1 MIVPF
6 ILLILSGLAAGISLL
21 QDKPDWLALAVLCAT
36 ASLVLIV
43 QAALR
48 PRDRARNDRFNRRD
62 LDRNYSGAPQ
72 RLPRKGRR
80 KAPEKLVVVDGSNVL
95 YWKDNTPQI
104 ETLQEVLRLLE
115 ARGYT
120 PGVVFDANAG
130 YLIAGKYKH
139 DYAFGKLLRL
149 PHDRVLVVAKGQP
162 ADPIIL
168 AAAQDQAA
176 RVVSNDRYRDWA
188 KDHPEVAEPA
198 HFLRGGY
205 RDGALWLDT

>member
-1 MIVPF
+1 MSVPIV
-6 ILLILSGLAAGISLL
+6 LLILSGLAAGVSWL
-21 QDKPDWLALAVLCAT
+21 QDKPDWLALAVLCVV
-36 ASLVLIV
+36 ASLVLIL

-48 PRDRARNDRFNRRD
+48 PRDRSRNDRFNRRD
-62 LDRNYSGAPQ
+62 LDRSFGGPPRRRVQ
-72 RLPRKGRR
+72 RRKG
-80 KAPEKLVVVDGSNVL
+80 PERLVVVDGSNVL
-95 YWKDNTPQI
+95 HWKDNTPQI

-139 DYAFGKLLRL
+139 DYAFGKLLGL

-168 AAAQDQAA
+168 AVAQDQAA

-205 RDGALWLDT
+205 RDGALWLDA